1 MNVWSFVRVGLVLF
15 VAVASFFVP
24 LQPQAEPPI
33 TWLALAAIFVF
44 CPLGLLFV
52 LGIQTINPW
61 SAKVWRRPSWTL
73 NPFNF
78 REPLQ
83 FFHLGAYVCLTQGVV
98 TLARVAYSTIPFYVE
113 ALLPLVM
120 GLGILVG
127 VQIATAVFRS
137 KVQHADA

>member
-1 MNVWSFVRVGLVLF
+1 MNVWSLIRVVLVLLAS
-15 VAVASFFVP
+15 VMSFFVP
-24 LQPQAEPPI
+24 LEPQSQPPI

-52 LGIQTINPW
+52 LGIQVVNPW
-61 SAKVWRRPSWTL
+61 SAKVWRRPSWML

-83 FFHLGAYVCLTQGVV
+83 FFHLGAYVCLAQGIVI
-98 TLARVAYSTIPFYVE
+98 LGRAAFSSTPFYVE

-120 GLGILVG
+120 GLGILAG
-127 VQIATAVFRS
+127 VRIATVVFRS
-137 KVQHADA
+137 KVERVGA